1 MTYTLAESLLCL
13 VDSVLRELI
22 SDRMTDIRLFYQVVW
37 LVQNL
42 ALTDAEI
49 IKLIAEETQ
58 IVNACIEL
66 FVFNQTL
73 DVELFV

>member
-1 MTYTLAESLLCL
+1 VTYTLAESLLCL